1 MTKILLVLGIAAAVT
16 VTGVTMWKAD
26 ATPLVGA
33 TGSLAVIKG
42 YSIVEKTG
50 CVFGT
55 SRCPAGTK
63 WSCSSTTGPN
73 GERKFCH
80 CRPC

>member
-1 MTKILLVLGIAAAVT
+1 MNSLKPVLCAAAAVLLG
-16 VTGVTMWKAD
+16 GVLVLKAQ
-26 ATPLVGA
+26 ATPLTGA
-33 TGSLAVIKG
+33 VDAATLGAIHSPVLKAA
-42 YSIVEKTG
+42 
-50 CVFGT
+50 CMFGT

-63 WSCSSTTGPN
+63 WSCSSTHGPN